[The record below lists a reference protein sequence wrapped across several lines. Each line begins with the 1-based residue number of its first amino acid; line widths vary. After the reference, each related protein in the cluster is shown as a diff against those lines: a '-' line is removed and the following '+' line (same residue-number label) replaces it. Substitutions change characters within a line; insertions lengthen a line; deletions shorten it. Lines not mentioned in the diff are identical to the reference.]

1 MTQPSNDGFF
11 TPVIRA
17 NLGRARTSEA
27 NFAFL
32 KPRRLPRELSHR
44 PIRETGAIRAVANP
58 ATRVSEAPHVT
69 AKLPEDIYAR
79 TVALI
84 FFASS

>member
-1 MTQPSNDGFF
+1 M
-11 TPVIRA
+11 
-17 NLGRARTSEA
+17 
-27 NFAFL
+27 
-32 KPRRLPRELSHR
+32 
-44 PIRETGAIRAVANP
+44 RETGAIRAVANP